1 MLHVKDLHVYY
12 GGIHALKGIS
22 FHINQGEIVS
32 LIGCNGAGKTTT
44 LRALSGLVEAR
55 GEVTFSDPKQATPS
69 INFNFLKIPSY
80 QRILKGISQSPEGRG
95 VFPQM
100 TVFENLEMGCYTKHD
115 KKEIQNDLEKCFQL
129 FPKLRERQKQLAG
142 TLSGGEQQMLAISRA
157 LMSRPRLLLLDEPS
171 LGLAPIIVAQIFE
184 IIQSLNRQ
192 GMTILLVE
200 QNARMALKVS
210 NRAYVL
216 ETGTIAMT
224 GLGQELLNND
234 EVKKLYLGH

>member
-1 MLHVKDLHVYY
+1 MLQVNNLHVFY
-12 GGIHALKGIS
+12 GGIHALKGVS

-44 LRALSGLVEAR
+44 LRALSGLVEAK
-55 GEVTFSDPKQATPS
+55 GDVTFSGQVNGGNFLHTPS
-69 INFNFLKIPSY
+69 FK
-80 QRILKGISQSPEGRG
+80 RILMGISQSPEGRG

-100 TVFENLEMGCYTKHD
+100 SVLENLEMGCFTRRD
-115 KKEIQNDLEKCFQL
+115 KVGIQSDMEKCFGL
-129 FPKLRERQKQLAG
+129 FPKLKERQTQLAG

-157 LMSRPRLLLLDEPS
+157 LMSRPKLLLLDEPS
-171 LGLAPIIVAQIFE
+171 LGLAPLIVAQIFE
-184 IIQSLNRQ
+184 IIQSLNRE

-210 NRAYVL
+210 HRAYVL
-216 ETGTIAMT
+216 ETGKIGMT
-224 GLGQELLNND
+224 GTGQDLLHNE